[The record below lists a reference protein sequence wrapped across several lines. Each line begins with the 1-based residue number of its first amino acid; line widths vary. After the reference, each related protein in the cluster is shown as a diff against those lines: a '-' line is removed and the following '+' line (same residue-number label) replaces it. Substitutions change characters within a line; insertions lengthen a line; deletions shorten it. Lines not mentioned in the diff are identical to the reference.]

1 MGVGSSGFADIRNN
15 EELFK
20 GIVRDKKI
28 VIHSEG
34 AAKIQNI
41 LENDLKEVPDLEELV
56 VEGRGLEMLEENC
69 FAVLRNLR
77 IL

>member
-1 MGVGSSGFADIRNN
+1 MGVGASGFADIRNN

-20 GIVRDKKI
+20 SIARDKKVI
-28 VIHSEG
+28 IHSEG
-34 AAKIQNI
+34 AIKIQSI

-56 VEGRGLEMLEENC
+56 IEGRGVETLEENC
-69 FAVLRNLR
+69 FAVLKNLR